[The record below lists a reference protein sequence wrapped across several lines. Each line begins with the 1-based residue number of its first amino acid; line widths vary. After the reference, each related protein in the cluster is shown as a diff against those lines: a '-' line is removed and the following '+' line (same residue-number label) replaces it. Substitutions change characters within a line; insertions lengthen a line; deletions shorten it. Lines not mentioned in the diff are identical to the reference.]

1 MIREQFFEVQGKS
14 INCAVGP
21 SNGPPLLMLHGVTRR
36 WQTYVPLLP
45 ALTARFEVF
54 AFDYFGHGQSDRT
67 TRGYKVANYVE
78 TLTSLL
84 SLPPFSNQKQVFLY
98 GHSLGAMVAAALAG
112 RFSQRVKGLVLEDPP
127 FGTMGQR
134 IATTPLLS
142 YFDGLKEFAG
152 TTDATGVAAQK
163 LAELRVTCPVTHG
176 QTRLGNIRDAAS
188 LRFTAKSLS
197 QLDPRVFDTILT
209 GQWLDG
215 YDIEPVLKA
224 VRCPTLLLQADIA
237 TGGMLTDDDA
247 RLAES
252 LMADVTRIRLPG
264 VGHLIHWLRTEELL
278 RSVQAFLEA
287 V

>member
-14 INCAVGP
+14 INCGVGP
-21 SNGPPLLMLHGVTRR
+21 GNGPPLIMLHGVTRR

-54 AFDYFGHGQSDRT
+54 AFDYLGHGQSDRS
-67 TRGYKVANYVE
+67 TRGYRVADYVE

-112 RFSQRVKGLVLEDPP
+112 RFSQRVKGLILEDPP
-127 FGTMGQR
+127 FDTMGQR

-142 YFDGLKEFAG
+142 YFEGLKDFAG
-152 TTDATGVAAQK
+152 TTDPVGVTVQK
-163 LAELRVTCPVTHG
+163 LAELRITCPVTQG
-176 QTRLGNIRDAAS
+176 QTRLGDIRDAAS
-188 LRFTAKSLS
+188 LRFAAKSLS
-197 QLDPRVFDTILT
+197 QLDPRVFDAILT

-215 YDIEPVLKA
+215 YDTEQILAA

-237 TGGMLTDDDA
+237 TGGMLSDDDA
-247 RLAES
+247 RQAEA
-252 LMADVTRIRLPG
+252 LLTDVTHIRLPG

-278 RSVQAFLEA
+278 RSVQGFLES